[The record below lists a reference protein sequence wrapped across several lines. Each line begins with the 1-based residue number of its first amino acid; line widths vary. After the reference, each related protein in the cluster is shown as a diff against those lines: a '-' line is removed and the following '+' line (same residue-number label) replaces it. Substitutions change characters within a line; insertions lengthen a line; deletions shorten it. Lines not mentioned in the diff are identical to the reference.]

1 MKKIFIL
8 FILTLS
14 LLLRFATSVRIAPI
28 HQNEI
33 YKMKITLIESVA
45 DISKIN
51 NKFPMQKFHTKL
63 SYKENGKYE
72 GYFLVK
78 TYKKYEN
85 YDFIELE
92 EIKSQKIEDNFLE
105 KYVNKI
111 FERSQKNF
119 SYALKNMNRAILLGD
134 NSGISKKLNE
144 KIRYIGLSHIFAM
157 SGLHIGLI
165 FSIFYFIFFKIL
177 KSKRQIEIGSL
188 IFISIYYF
196 AVKESPSFT
205 RAYIMIL
212 IFILG
217 KIFYEKTNIKKS
229 LFLSVIIS
237 IFIKPTVIFS
247 LSFQLSYL
255 AVIAIIYIYPELQRI
270 NIKKWK
276 ILDFLILSI
285 SVQLFLCPIL
295 IYYFSVVPFSA
306 IILNTFLIPIA
317 TVYISLSFVA
327 LFLENFYLSFLLSPF
342 IKLIHKLFIHLI
354 EFFSKFPKMSVEFYR
369 ENILFIYLGIFV
381 IILLKRYWSKFYE
394 DNKKRSKN
402 RIRRKKI

>member
-8 FILTLS
+8 FILSIS
-14 LLLRFATSVRIAPI
+14 LLLRFVSSVRTVPI
-28 HQNEI
+28 HENEI
-33 YKMKITLIESVA
+33 YKIKLTLNENTA
-45 DISKIN
+45 NISKIN
-51 NKFPMQKFHTKL
+51 NKFPIQRFYTKL
-63 SYKENGKYE
+63 FYKENGKYE

-78 TYKKYEN
+78 TYREYEN

-92 EIKSQKIEDNFLE
+92 EIKSQKIKENFLE

-119 SYALKNMNRAILLGD
+119 SYALKNMNRAILLGN

-144 KIRYIGLSHIFAM
+144 KIRYIGISHIFAM

-165 FSIFYFIFFKIL
+165 FSIFYFIFFKIS

-229 LFLSVIIS
+229 LFLSAIIS
-237 IFIKPTVIFS
+237 IFIKPTIIFS

-255 AVIAIIYIYPELQRI
+255 AVMAIIYIYPELQKI

-276 ILDFLILSI
+276 ILDLFILSI
-285 SVQLFLCPIL
+285 SVQLFLCPIM
-295 IYYFSVVPFSA
+295 IYYFSVVPFLA
-306 IILNTFLIPIA
+306 IILNTFLVPIA
-317 TVYISLSFVA
+317 TVYISLNFVA

-342 IKLIHKLFIHLI
+342 IKLVHKLFIYLI
-354 EFFSKFPKMSVEFYR
+354 ELFSKFPKMSIEFYR

-381 IILLKRYWSKFYE
+381 IILLKGYWSKFYE

-402 RIRRKKI
+402 RI